1 MATYAGK
8 TIVIQLT
15 ICPYSKKNPVR
26 LNQRDLSRW
35 TQESLNKTPGKVVT
49 TSDEDRTRVNCYGFH
64 VAVVYENFTRWTRTT
79 EEKEERSSGAFII
92 FQCIRREQRI
102 LQRFKYGSPEMKESL
117 GICFQENGAS
127 NIYRSH
133 KFPSNRHR
141 TVGILSSVRGSMR
154 TMLRVITPPRRQPG
168 TASKK
173 DTIRECRRVIVSS
186 NNEHPSRPV
195 DRM

>member
-1 MATYAGK
+1 MPLRK
-8 TIVIQLT
+8 I
-15 ICPYSKKNPVR
+15 
-26 LNQRDLSRW
+26 
-35 TQESLNKTPGKVVT
+35 
-49 TSDEDRTRVNCYGFH
+49 
-64 VAVVYENFTRWTRTT
+64 
-79 EEKEERSSGAFII
+79 EK
-92 FQCIRREQRI
+92 
-102 LQRFKYGSPEMKESL
+102 PL
-117 GICFQENGAS
+117 GICFQEYADR

-133 KFPSNRHR
+133 KFPSDRHR

-154 TMLRVITPPRRQPG
+154 IMLRAITPAPASR

>member
-1 MATYAGK
+1 MTGDK
-8 TIVIQLT
+8 G
-15 ICPYSKKNPVR
+15 C
-26 LNQRDLSRW
+26 
-35 TQESLNKTPGKVVT
+35 
-49 TSDEDRTRVNCYGFH
+49 TRVNCSLFYVALVRKGFCTKDSYGVSRKKWEKF
-64 VAVVYENFTRWTRTT
+64 
-79 EEKEERSSGAFII
+79 KEEIQEDVDWCSLAISSLSNA
-92 FQCIRREQRI
+92 QCSPTRREQRI
-102 LQRFKYGSPEMKESL
+102 LQRFEYALCEMKEPL

-133 KFPSNRHR
+133 KFPSNRQR
-141 TVGILSSVRGSMR
+141 TVGILSSIRGSMR
-154 TMLRVITPPRRQPG
+154 TMLRAITPPRRPR